1 MEDEGLIQTGEKEQ
15 RDFFE
20 KHAIF
25 KKNMQFFLRKNTQFF
40 KANNCSQTKQKKTYG
55 FTKKSLVFFSLVR
68 TKPN

>member
-25 KKNMQFFLRKNTQFF
+25 KKNMQFFSL
-40 KANNCSQTKQKKTYG
+40 KKHTI
-55 FTKKSLVFFSLVR
+55 F
-68 TKPN
+68 